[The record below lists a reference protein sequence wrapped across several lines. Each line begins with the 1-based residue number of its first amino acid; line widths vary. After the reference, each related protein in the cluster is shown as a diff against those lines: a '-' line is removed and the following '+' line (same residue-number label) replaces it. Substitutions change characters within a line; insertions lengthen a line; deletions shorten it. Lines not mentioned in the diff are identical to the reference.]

1 MFTNFYLTICVRR
14 SGGDTTIRLSS
25 LMSGASR
32 LATRPCGT
40 NFTEFAA
47 AQEFARRDGGRYHAR
62 ICDLRFTF
70 LVHRLTSWYKQGT
83 DVERMLIPL
92 SEYMGATGSNSLEK
106 YLAMTPERFRKHLR
120 KLKVNVVK
128 PLELMKGYRAT

>member
-1 MFTNFYLTICVRR
+1 
-14 SGGDTTIRLSS
+14 
-25 LMSGASR
+25 
-32 LATRPCGT
+32 
-40 NFTEFAA
+40 
-47 AQEFARRDGGRYHAR
+47 
-62 ICDLRFTF
+62 
-70 LVHRLTSWYKQGT
+70 
-83 DVERMLIPL
+83 MLIPL